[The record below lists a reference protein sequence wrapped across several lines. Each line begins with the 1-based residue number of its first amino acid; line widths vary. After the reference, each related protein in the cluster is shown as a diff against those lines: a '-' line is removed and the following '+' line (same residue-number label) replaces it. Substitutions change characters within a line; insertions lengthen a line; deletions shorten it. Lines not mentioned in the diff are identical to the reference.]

1 MEKKELIISAV
12 SPERYTK
19 FDNRSLKPIY
29 LTDLGKSSG
38 AVVEELDYVKSD
50 NLKEKV
56 EYIPPNNI
64 GVQLAIVDDCIQKIK
79 ELQISE
85 KFKNNREGRILKDKV
100 YDNSKLIYDY
110 ITIVQQAIVFG
121 YTSLETFTNL
131 SIPTSYEYSVTNNK
145 HVKEIYDKNA
155 IERWISLSEKIS

>member
-1 MEKKELIISAV
+1 MGKRELIISAA
-12 SPERYTK
+12 SPERYNK

-29 LTDLGKSSG
+29 LTEVGKDAG

-79 ELQISE
+79 ELKISK
-85 KFKNNREGRILKDKV
+85 KFKNNREDGNLKERV
-100 YDNSKLIYDY
+100 YDNSKRIYDY
-110 ITIVQQAIVFG
+110 IAIVQQAIVFG

-131 SIPTSYEYSVTNNK
+131 SIPTDY
-145 HVKEIYDKNA
+145 
-155 IERWISLSEKIS
+155 